1 VNNPRALDEVRTKNI
16 RGSMAKKT
24 RSTRSDYSVF
34 STITTRWFDN
44 DVYGHMNNTIHYQ
57 LFDTA
62 VHGYLVGQGV
72 LDFKSGSA
80 VFLVVE
86 TGCKYFSELA
96 FPDVISAGIKV
107 IKLGAS
113 SVIYEVGLFRG
124 DADEASAKGHF
135 VHVCVDRET
144 RRPVKIDV
152 QTRKALSNLIN

>member
-1 VNNPRALDEVRTKNI
+1 MVKN
-16 RGSMAKKT
+16 KP
-24 RSTRSDYSVF
+24 STRDDYIVF

-62 VHGYLVGQGV
+62 VHEYLLKQGI
-72 LDFKSGSA
+72 LNSESGST

-107 IKLGAS
+107 RKLGSAS
-113 SVIYEVGLFRG
+113 VTYDIGLFRG
-124 DADEASAKGHF
+124 DSVQASAQGHF
-135 VHVCVDRET
+135 VHVNVDRVT
-144 RRPVKIDV
+144 RRPV
-152 QTRKALSNLIN
+152 NINDENRDKLKLLM

>member
-1 VNNPRALDEVRTKNI
+1 MVKHKP
-16 RGSMAKKT
+16 
-24 RSTRSDYSVF
+24 STRADYIVF

-62 VHGYLVGQGV
+62 VHEYLLKQGI
-72 LDFKSGSA
+72 LNSKSGST

-107 IKLGAS
+107 QKLGSS
-113 SVIYEVGLFRG
+113 SVTYDIGLFRG
-124 DADEASAKGHF
+124 DAVQASAQGHF
-135 VHVCVDRET
+135 VHVNGDRVT
-144 RRPVKIDV
+144 RRPV
-152 QTRKALSNLIN
+152 NINDENRDKLKLLM